1 MTAKLK
7 IIARAII
14 IRINNG
20 EELEDILRSYP
31 ALNEL
36 EKQELREYINEQ
48 NK

>member
-14 IRINNG
+14 IRMNNG
-20 EELEDILRSYP
+20 EQLEDIFDSYP
-31 ALNEL
+31 ALTEF
-36 EKQELREYINEQ
+36 EKAELREYINDQ